1 MCVCEVRAMASQ
13 DLFFI
18 VYDRILVVSGES
30 RGYNAFMFK
39 YIIDIM
45 TERYLAEYF
54 LSDAIDHTLQF
65 KLNAVIFVLQNI
77 GGNVI

>member
-1 MCVCEVRAMASQ
+1 MCEVRAMASK

-18 VYDRILVVSGES
+18 VVDRILVVSGES
-30 RGYNAFMFK
+30 RGYNMFK